1 MINNYIVNSGGACS
15 YGCSSCTGQAVRDA
29 QTVVQ
34 AARDVLELAQTDV
47 MQVVQDAKVVVT
59 TVCIGV

>member
-1 MINNYIVNSGGACS
+1 MDILA
-15 YGCSSCTGQAVRDA
+15 TPAAVRDA

-59 TVCIGV
+59 TVCIGVQMDAQIHV

>member
-1 MINNYIVNSGGACS
+1 MDVLAAPA
-15 YGCSSCTGQAVRDA
+15 AVRDA

-34 AARDVLELAQTDV
+34 AARDVLELAQMDV

-59 TVCIGV
+59 PVCIGVQPHAQIHV